1 MSYTEI
7 KKRNE
12 KTYYYRVISIRNKE
26 EIKKK
31 RIYLGADISKEIL
44 NEKETEADKQFTDNK
59 KEKILEK
66 IKAKIIPILK
76 KNKVKKA
83 GIFGS
88 YARGEQTKNSDV
100 DIIIELPKNIGFGF
114 VGIAYQ
120 LEEELGKKVDLIT
133 YKSLHPLLKKRI
145 LSEEIEIL

>member
-1 MSYTEI
+1 MYPY
-7 KKRNE
+7 KYDVLDR
-12 KTYYYRVISIRNKE
+12 
-26 EIKKK
+26 
-31 RIYLGADISKEIL
+31 
-44 NEKETEADKQFTDNK
+44 K